1 MWKQSKKQLSIKE
14 IIQNNRTLQN
24 IFLLS
29 LTGLM
34 VLFLVLSFKDLSF
47 VYGVACKNAEVVK
60 TDKEITKVVEWSE
73 KDGNK
78 YELLTTE
85 NETKTVEKPQISYI
99 MNNKKHLSYYSSE
112 ENILM
117 LPVDD
122 DFVKNMVFGNSSLV
136 VLVSWSLLTLI
147 MLCACI
153 KKSFV
158 VLSKKR
164 VFAVFFILELALLA
178 YIGCAFWMF
187 S

>member
-47 VYGVACKNAEVVK
+47 VYGVAYKNAEVVK
-60 TDKEITKVVEWSE
+60 TDKEITKVIEWSE
-73 KDGNK
+73 KEDSK

-85 NETKTVEKPQISYI
+85 NETETVEKPQISYV
-99 MNNKKHLSYYSSE
+99 MDNKKHLSYYSSE

-122 DFVKNMVFGNSSLV
+122 NFVKNMVLGNSSLV
-136 VLVSWSLLTLI
+136 VLVSWTLLTTI
-147 MLCACI
+147 MLVACI
-153 KKSFV
+153 KKNFV
-158 VLSKKR
+158 VFSRKS
-164 VFAVFFILELALLA
+164 VFVVFFLLELGLLA
-178 YIGCAFWMF
+178 YIGSAFWMF

>member
-1 MWKQSKKQLSIKE
+1 MKSSSKFNIRELV
-14 IIQNNRTLQN
+14 QNNRMLQN
-24 IFLLS
+24 MFVML

-34 VLFLVLSFKDLSF
+34 VLFLVLSFKDLAF
-47 VYGVACKNAEVVK
+47 VYGVAYNNANEVKND
-60 TDKEITKVVEWSE
+60 TEITKVVEWSE
-73 KDGNK
+73 KSDNK
-78 YELLTTE
+78 YELITTE
-85 NETKTVEKPQISYI
+85 GNTETIEKPEISYV

-122 DFVKNMVFGNSSLV
+122 DFIKNMVFGNSSLV
-136 VLVSWSLLTLI
+136 VLISWSLLTAI
-147 MLCACI
+147 VLCACI

-164 VFAVFFILELALLA
+164 VFIVFLLLEIALLG
-178 YIGCAFWMF
+178 YIGIAFWIF